1 MNCTQIRNRLSD
13 PTAYHAPDV
22 QEHIRECAECRAMY
36 ESESVL
42 RDSIASERAHVP
54 ASDYST
60 AALWVDRVISK
71 ERKHIMP
78 SLISRP
84 FATPA
89 RRWGLGIVVAALAF
103 FVLVPFPYENTVG
116 TRLMITSQDYAMTK
130 IDVDA
135 IKARLIERGMP
146 DVSVMRTSEPS
157 SHSLTYHVHG
167 TQADAQAAFEATR
180 DLVPSIA
187 ATGEIKLAP
196 WTVKESGSLFAQITG
211 SSFSYN
217 VSTSGRSDA
226 EIAQDIRSQLE
237 SQGMQVQ
244 NVSVARDDTSTT
256 FNMTFT
262 PPGGEGR
269 AVIKQVI
276 AGDHAGEPMEGKV
289 FMPQVDKSLP
299 IDEQVAEIKR
309 QLAANG
315 ITDVEVTIEDGKI
328 KVEAKKE
335 EQIRR

>member
-1 MNCTQIRNRLSD
+1 MDCTQIRKRLSD
-13 PTAYHAPDV
+13 PIAYHAPDV
-22 QEHIRECAECRAMY
+22 QKHVRECADCRSVY
-36 ESESVL
+36 EAESVL
-42 RDSIASERAHVP
+42 RDSLSAERSRVP
-54 ASDYST
+54 ASDYGT
-60 AALWVDRVISK
+60 AAQWINRVTSK
-71 ERKHIMP
+71 EKKNMP

-89 RRWGLGIVVAALAF
+89 RRWSFGLVAAVLAF
-103 FVLVPFPYENTVG
+103 LVLVPLPYERTVG
-116 TRLMITSQDYAMTK
+116 TRLTITSPDQAMTQIN
-130 IDVDA
+130 IDA
-135 IKARLIERGMP
+135 LKARLIERGMP

-180 DLVPSIA
+180 DLVPAIA

-262 PPGGEGR
+262 PPGGEGQ

-276 AGDHAGEPMEGKV
+276 AGDHAGGPMEGNV
-289 FMPQVDKSLP
+289 FMPRVDKSLP

-315 ITDVEVTIEDGKI
+315 ITDVAVTVEDGKI

-335 EQIRR
+335 ERIQR